1 MPYFVSNAY
10 KVLYYLLTYVNINRN
25 KPLEV
30 KKLKELMKNK
40 RLSQADLCRGTDI
53 PTSLMSN
60 YLNGKKSPALS
71 NALAIDTL

>member
-25 KPLEV
+25 KPLE
-30 KKLKELMKNK
+30 ELMKNK